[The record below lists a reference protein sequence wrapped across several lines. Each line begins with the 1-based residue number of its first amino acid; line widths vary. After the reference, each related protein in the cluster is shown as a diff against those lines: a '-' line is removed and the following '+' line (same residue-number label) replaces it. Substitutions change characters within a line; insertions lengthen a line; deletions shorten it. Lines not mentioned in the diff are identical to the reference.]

1 MSARVILNP
10 SRSTSL
16 EDQSGHNRDQRFP
29 TGFTRYEVKKLDS
42 RTDVKV
48 LTDNSQCCPP
58 HIDAVV
64 ELEGRSYIVPHNP
77 YEASYFVTAKQL
89 KMLSE
94 GNTILQCSLQLKD
107 SFVNTT
113 RGFG

>member
-1 MSARVILNP
+1 MDDGKIACMSARVILNP

-48 LTDNSQCCPP
+48 LTDNLQCCPP

-89 KMLSE
+89 KILSE
-94 GNTILQCSLQLKD
+94 ETQYFSAHF
-107 SFVNTT
+107 SSRTHS
-113 RGFG
+113 